1 MEDSDVEHYSAS
13 ILSDPGAVIGTGWA
27 EGVVSYA

>member
-1 MEDSDVEHYSAS
+1 MSNITRRQFYRT
-13 ILSDPGAVIGTGWA
+13 LGAVIGTGWA